1 MIIQH
6 YINRAYERQRILKV
20 IWGVWIKVIFIGIV
34 LIKISGWIAG
44 IIEANK
50 EIEIYQRQTEESI
63 LKLINIRLNR
73 LEKMLKEKEKVTENR
88 KETIKGTTSWYDYQL
103 LSDSEYSK
111 KHLTAAVRNF
121 PRGTILAVCSLE
133 NNCIQVRVN
142 DYGPQEHT
150 GRIIDLSSHAFQQL
164 APLSKGVIEVT
175 IEKI

>member
-88 KETIKGTTSWYDYQL
+88 KETIKGTTS
-103 LSDSEYSK
+103 
-111 KHLTAAVRNF
+111 
-121 PRGTILAVCSLE
+121 
-133 NNCIQVRVN
+133 
-142 DYGPQEHT
+142 
-150 GRIIDLSSHAFQQL
+150 
-164 APLSKGVIEVT
+164 
-175 IEKI
+175 